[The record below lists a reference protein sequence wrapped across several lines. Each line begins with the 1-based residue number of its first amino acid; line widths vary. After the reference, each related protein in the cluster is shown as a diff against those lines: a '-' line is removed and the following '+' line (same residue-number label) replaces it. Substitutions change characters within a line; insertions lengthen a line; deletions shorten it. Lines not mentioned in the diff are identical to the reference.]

1 MKNRLTYILQETG
14 RSLQRG
20 GWMNGAAVSTITVLL
35 LLLGLSLQVGWQLD
49 RLVGQFG
56 NQLEINLFLS
66 PGVAGESLLSYV
78 QPLAG
83 VESVSVITQD
93 QAWERLRTELDL
105 PDLETIEAQFQGNPL
120 VVTIFIN
127 RIDDPGLRPVC
138 TALVAELRVRAK
150 SPEVVP
156 DLVPQLAALGGVELV
171 QYRPDL
177 VERLEQVNQGL
188 RGLGLGTVL
197 VLTLTALAVIT
208 TTIRL
213 VILAQRREI
222 EIMQLV
228 GATSAWICLPFLLQG
243 WVFGAVGGGIAWG
256 LLLAIQQSLGQ
267 FLNQQPDF
275 LQFLAQGLRLDWVEL
290 LILPLV
296 LVGFGSGVGVLGSLL
311 AVRPLVWGSSVSD
324 PQAD

>member
-120 VVTIFIN
+120 V
-127 RIDDPGLRPVC
+127 D
-138 TALVAELRVRAK
+138 ELRVRAK

-267 FLNQQPDF
+267 FLGQQPDF